1 MEMSGVSNRLLT
13 AQVLLLWDTV
23 TRLPSATRTVSR
35 RDVATTTGQ
44 RDCARPLPA
53 RKRLQSD
60 RCERLSLLRLAR
72 AAMPRPRQE
81 LSLERGGPPNEVLYY
96 WKDATYVRT

>member
-23 TRLPSATRTVSR
+23 TRLPSATRRTNCRVVDR
-35 RDVATTTGQ
+35 P
-44 RDCARPLPA
+44 DCARPLPA
-53 RKRLQSD
+53 RKRLRSD

-81 LSLERGGPPNEVLYY
+81 LSLERGGPPNEVLNY

>member
-23 TRLPSATRTVSR
+23 TRLPSATRQTNCRVVDR
-35 RDVATTTGQ
+35 P
-44 RDCARPLPA
+44 DCARPLPA
-53 RKRLQSD
+53 RKRLRSD

-81 LSLERGGPPNEVLYY
+81 LSLERGGPPNEVLNY

>member
-23 TRLPSATRTVSR
+23 TRLPSGSATRPDQLDCRVVDR
-35 RDVATTTGQ
+35 P
-44 RDCARPLPA
+44 DCARPLPA
-53 RKRLQSD
+53 RKRLRSD

-81 LSLERGGPPNEVLYY
+81 LSLERGGPPNEVLNY

>member
-23 TRLPSATRTVSR
+23 TRLPSATRQTMTNCRVVDR
-35 RDVATTTGQ
+35 P
-44 RDCARPLPA
+44 DCARPLPA
-53 RKRLQSD
+53 RKRLRSD

-81 LSLERGGPPNEVLYY
+81 LSLERGGPPNEVLNY

>member
-23 TRLPSATRTVSR
+23 TRLPSAGRAGDR
-35 RDVATTTGQ
+35 RVVD
-44 RDCARPLPA
+44 RPDCARPLPA
-53 RKRLQSD
+53 RKRLRSD